1 MYVDTLYTL
10 VGQSSAES
18 EQHVS
23 GDHCVGGHH
32 CVSGDHCVSGFG
44 ASLNGEGV
52 SAAGRREAEFRAG
65 IRVR

>member
-1 MYVDTLYTL
+1 MTTASVVTTAY
-10 VGQSSAES
+10 
-18 EQHVS
+18 
-23 GDHCVGGHH
+23 